1 MRLLL
6 RAQGL
11 VAKQVGI
18 GVPMTKIKELTFHF
32 CGIQW
37 VVGSRATV
45 ILIGPLKSK
54 CAT

>member
-18 GVPMTKIKELTFHF
+18 GVPMTKIKDLTFVF
-32 CGIQW
+32 
-37 VVGSRATV
+37 VGFSGLLGLGLR
-45 ILIGPLKSK
+45 
-54 CAT
+54 